1 MRMAAFGLEPR
12 PILRGEPQRRAVI
25 DGRRAALKLAL
36 AAPIELFGGLVA
48 RIEERLLLQR
58 LGRRR
63 IAVEPVRLA
72 EAVSC
77 GDDAEPGEIL
87 DDGALIFG
95 LRALAI
101 RVVEAQ
107 QISPAGFQRGE
118 PVEQGR
124 AGIADMEVAGRRGSE
139 TELRRGHAALMAERG
154 ADRQFA

>member
-12 PILRGEPQRRAVI
+12 PIFRGEPQRRAVI

-48 RIEERLLLQR
+48 RIEERLLFQR

-63 IAVEPVRLA
+63 IVVEPVRLA
-72 EAVSC
+72 GDLVR
-77 GDDAEPGEIL
+77 DDAEPGEIL

-124 AGIADMEVAGRRGSE
+124 AGIADMEEAGRRGSE